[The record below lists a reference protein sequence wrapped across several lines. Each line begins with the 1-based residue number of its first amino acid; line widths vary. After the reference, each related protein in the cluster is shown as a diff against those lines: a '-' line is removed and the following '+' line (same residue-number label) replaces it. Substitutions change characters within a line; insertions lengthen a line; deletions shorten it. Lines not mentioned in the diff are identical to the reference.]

1 LTNNGLPT
9 TSANPGLQYL
19 SARWSADGKYIV
31 FHRSVSN
38 LLQLFR
44 VTLAVNADGR
54 YVATDEKQ
62 LTYPPG
68 LNGFPSWG
76 MVRVRIPD

>member
-1 LTNNGLPT
+1 
-9 TSANPGLQYL
+9 
-19 SARWSADGKYIV
+19 V